1 MIEKIEL
8 HAHGEVQGL
17 YSLRVGEI
25 SEAGSE
31 VNCYAPVP
39 PFANLITNVGL
50 ERMGDN
56 SDWLRRTY
64 VGSGSAAPSVN
75 DTAMGN
81 FVASTETFQ
90 ENTSGSQSAAPYYTW
105 VRITR
110 RFAAGQAAG
119 NLSEVGIGWADSLFS
134 RALILDAEGSPTTIS
149 VGADQFLDVTYEF
162 RFYPKTTDDTGTV
175 TLTGSV
181 GGTYDY
187 IFRSSSVT
195 SNSITQ
201 GWTVSSSGTN
211 MGDRGSSSFTSRR
224 AYNGNIGT
232 ITGMPNGTTDSINN
246 PVLAYEAGSLRRK
259 FVTGAGLNEANL
271 TGGIRSVFLRM
282 GIGAFQIQFD
292 PPIPKTD
299 QTVLSLEVSHSWG
312 RRA

>member
-1 MIEKIEL
+1 MIKKIEL

-17 YSLRVGEI
+17 YLLRVGEI

-39 PFANLITNVGL
+39 PFANLITDVGL

-56 SDWLRRTY
+56 SDWLRRIY
-64 VGSGSAAPSVN
+64 VGSGSSAPSVN
-75 DTAMGN
+75 DTAMDN
-81 FVASTETFQ
+81 FVASTEAYQLT
-90 ENTSGSQSAAPYYTW
+90 TTGAQSTAPYYVW

-110 RFAAGQAAG
+110 RFIPGQAAG
-119 NLSEVGIGWADSLFS
+119 NLSEVGIGWTESLFS
-134 RALILDAEGSPTTIS
+134 RALILDADGNPTTIS
-149 VGADQFLDVTYEF
+149 VGSDQFLDVTYEF

-187 IFRSSSVT
+187 IFRSSFVN
-195 SNSITQ
+195 SNSTVQ
-201 GWTVSSSGTN
+201 GWNVSANGTN
-211 MGDRGSSSFTSRR
+211 MGDRGSSSSASRR
-224 AYNGNIGT
+224 AYNGDIGA
-232 ITGMPNGTTDSINN
+232 ITEMPNGTQANINN
-246 PVLAYEAGSLRRK
+246 PVLAYESGSLRRK
-259 FVTGAGLNEANL
+259 FVTGAGLDEANL
-271 TGGIRSVFLRM
+271 PGGIRSVFLRM

>member
-1 MIEKIEL
+1 
-8 HAHGEVQGL
+8 
-17 YSLRVGEI
+17 
-25 SEAGSE
+25 
-31 VNCYAPVP
+31 
-39 PFANLITNVGL
+39 
-50 ERMGDN
+50 
-56 SDWLRRTY
+56 
-64 VGSGSAAPSVN
+64 
-75 DTAMGN
+75 
-81 FVASTETFQ
+81 
-90 ENTSGSQSAAPYYTW
+90 
-105 VRITR
+105 
-110 RFAAGQAAG
+110 
-119 NLSEVGIGWADSLFS
+119 
-134 RALILDAEGSPTTIS
+134 LILDAEGSPTTIS